1 MNRSPLTFSS
11 SSAGLE
17 AVQNRFALRVAA
29 RLNEHAHALAP
40 DLSERLRFA
49 RERALQGARTAR
61 QAATAQAGVS
71 FGTNGTA
78 ILGGGPSSGP
88 TWWIK
93 LGSALPLIALVA
105 GLVLIQRWHVN
116 AQISTAAEIDASLL
130 ADDLP
135 PTAYGD
141 AGFVEFLKVPRD

>member
-1 MNRSPLTFSS
+1 MNRSHTTFV
-11 SSAGLE
+11 SSARHEG
-17 AVQNRFALRVAA
+17 AQNRFALSVAA
-29 RLNEHAHALAP
+29 RLNDDVHALAP
-40 DLSERLRFA
+40 DLAERLRFA
-49 RERALQGARTAR
+49 RERALQVARTAR
-61 QAATAQAGVS
+61 QVGLVRPGISVASEGSAV
-71 FGTNGTA
+71 
-78 ILGGGPSSGP
+78 LHGGPSDGP
-88 TWWIK
+88 GWWIK

-135 PTAYGD
+135 PNAYSD

>member
-1 MNRSPLTFSS
+1 MNRSQANSL
-11 SSAGLE
+11 SSARQE

-29 RLNEHAHALAP
+29 CLHEEAHALAP

-61 QAATAQAGVS
+61 QTALARHGASIGADGSAV
-71 FGTNGTA
+71 
-78 ILGGGPSSGP
+78 LHGGPSDGP
-88 TWWIK
+88 GWWIK